1 VIHFTMR
8 LHFSGDAMIGRET
21 RMLLRHYLEQ
31 GASKSALARQLGVS
45 RDTVHRW
52 IRAGDLDRDF
62 DTTPVQYGPRRPV
75 PTKLDAYKA
84 IIETRL
90 AAYPELSAVRL
101 LAEIRAAGFAG
112 SYTQLKAFVRQVRPT
127 TPAPPV
133 IRFETPAGRQAQVDF
148 ARFSFPWGVRYAL
161 LVVLGYSR
169 LLWCRF
175 YVRQDMRTLIDGLED
190 AFRYFGGVPQELLF
204 DQMKAVITRDLRL
217 QGGALVRNL
226 EFLRFAHHW
235 SFTPRAC
242 RPYRAQTKGKVERP
256 VRYLRDNFAYGR
268 TFANDADLD
277 QQRRHWLD
285 TIANVRVHATT
296 RERPRD
302 RFDRDERLLLQPLA
316 ARPYTSL
323 VLTAPRQPRPL
334 PAPHPVA
341 TVEKRPLAVYARLT
355 GGLA

>member
-1 VIHFTMR
+1 MF
-8 LHFSGDAMIGRET
+8 GRET

-31 GASKSALARQLGVS
+31 GSSKSELARQLGVS
-45 RDTVHRW
+45 RDTIHRW
-52 IRAGDLDRDF
+52 IRDGDLERDV
-62 DTTPVQYGPRRPV
+62 DAEAVRYGPRPRV
-75 PTKLDAYKA
+75 ATKLDAYKP
-84 IIETRL
+84 IIEARL
-90 AAYPELSAVRL
+90 TAYPELSSVRL
-101 LAEIRAAGFAG
+101 LAEIGAAGYTG

-127 TPAPPV
+127 APAEPV

-148 ARFSFPWGVRYAL
+148 ARFQFAWGVRYAL

-175 YVRQDMRTLIDGLED
+175 YPRQDMRTVFDGLEE

-217 QGGALVRNL
+217 HGGALVRNL

-256 VRYLRDNFAYGR
+256 VRYLRDNFVYGR
-268 TFANDADLD
+268 TFVNDADLN
-277 QQRRHWLD
+277 QQRQQWLD
-285 TIANVRVHATT
+285 DVANVRRHGTT

-302 RFDRDERLLLQPLA
+302 HFDRDERLLLQPLA
-316 ARPYTSL
+316 SRPYTYSCSRR
-323 VLTAPRQPRPL
+323 AYR
-334 PAPHPVA
+334 APHAPPP
-341 TVEKRPLAVYARLT
+341 RHRR
-355 GGLA
+355 

>member
-1 VIHFTMR
+1 MF
-8 LHFSGDAMIGRET
+8 GRET

-31 GASKSALARQLGVS
+31 GTSKSALARQLGVH
-45 RDTVHRW
+45 RDTIHRW
-52 IRAGDLDRDF
+52 IREGDLDRDL
-62 DTTPVQYGPRRPV
+62 DATPVQYWPRHAV

-84 IIETRL
+84 IVETRL
-90 AAYPELSAVRL
+90 AAYPQLSAVRL
-101 LAEIRAAGFAG
+101 LAEIRAAGFEG
-112 SYTQLKAFVRQVRPT
+112 SYTQLKEFVRQVRPAPS
-127 TPAPPV
+127 PAPV
-133 IRFETPAGRQAQVDF
+133 IRFETRAGRQAQVDF

-169 LLWCRF
+169 VLWCRF
-175 YVRQDMRTLIDGLED
+175 YPRQDMRTLIDGLED

-285 TIANVRVHATT
+285 DVANVRVHATT

-302 RFDRDERLLLQPLA
+302 RFDRDERLLLHPLA
-316 ARPYTSL
+316 PRPYTSVL
-323 VLTAPRQPRPL
+323 VPDPPRRIASSAAPRPL
-334 PAPHPVA
+334 V
-341 TVEKRPLAVYARLT
+341 TVEKRPLAMYARLT

>member
-1 VIHFTMR
+1 
-8 LHFSGDAMIGRET
+8 MIGRET

-31 GASKSALARQLGVS
+31 GARKSELARQLGVS
-45 RDTVHRW
+45 RDTIHRW
-52 IRAGDLDRDF
+52 IRDGELDRDL
-62 DTTPVQYGPRRPV
+62 DTTPVRYGPRRPV
-75 PTKLDAYKA
+75 ATKLDAYKP

-90 AAYPELSAVRL
+90 AAYPALSAVRL

-127 TPAPPV
+127 PLVEPV

-148 ARFSFPWGVRYAL
+148 ARFQFPWGVRYAL

-175 YVRQDMRTLIDGLED
+175 YRRQDMRTLFAGLDD

-217 QGGALVRNL
+217 EGGALVRNL

-256 VRYLRDNFAYGR
+256 VRYLRDNFVYGR
-268 TFANDADLD
+268 AFASDADLD
-277 QQRRHWLD
+277 QQRRQWLD
-285 TIANVRVHATT
+285 DIANVRVHATT
-296 RERPRD
+296 RERPRE
-302 RFDRDERLLLQPLA
+302 RFDRAERLLLQPLA
-316 ARPYTSL
+316 LRPYTSL
-323 VLTAPRQPRPL
+323 VLTDAPPSPWPLSTARPL
-334 PAPHPVA
+334 V
-341 TVEKRPLAVYARLT
+341 TVEKRPLAAYARLT